1 MILKMKVPSPGES
14 IREVKITTWLV
25 KDGDYV
31 EKDQAIAEVDS
42 DKATLELPAE
52 ASGIITLIAEEGN
65 VLAVGAVLCLID
77 TSAGSATEVKVEV
90 PKTAEKKV
98 EAPKVDSAPE
108 IYPTQKTSPTSHN
121 VTRKNKSTRTNKSK
135 LYVRSRSKWTDEN
148 SALLDVIEKEKLK
161 PDQLFRTQHND
172 KEFRWW
178 LAEDSTSSG
187 IVGCLFI
194 IVLIVIGVVFGADY
208 FDNNSATEVQNENS
222 VNETST
228 SDYNNSNESNR
239 KIICPNCNGTG
250 GDIIKKRCDNNC
262 DNGYFITS
270 KNNNIYDVAYGDMIK
285 TECSKCNGTYKVEV
299 KKTCEVCYG
308 EGRVKE
314 YE

>member
-1 MILKMKVPSPGES
+1 M
-14 IREVKITTWLV
+14 
-25 KDGDYV
+25 
-31 EKDQAIAEVDS
+31 
-42 DKATLELPAE
+42 
-52 ASGIITLIAEEGN
+52 
-65 VLAVGAVLCLID
+65 
-77 TSAGSATEVKVEV
+77 
-90 PKTAEKKV
+90 
-98 EAPKVDSAPE
+98 
-108 IYPTQKTSPTSHN
+108 
-121 VTRKNKSTRTNKSK
+121 KSK

-222 VNETST
+222 VNENSVNETST

-250 GDIIKKRCDNNC
+250 GDIIKKKCDSC
-262 DNGYFITS
+262 SGNGYKHFTP
-270 KNNNIYDVAYGDMIK
+270 YGWED
-285 TECSKCNGTYKVEV
+285 ECSNCNITGIV
-299 KKTCEVCYG
+299 KEKIPCEVCNG